1 MKTIKN
7 RIARQAFVALCGV
20 AAVTAS
26 GSAFAVCSKWSD
38 GSHDI
43 FAATIT
49 ANGMSAW
56 RPVSAWQAPSEDYT
70 GGCSASMGG
79 PTMTLTASAREV
91 GTYRASAKEI
101 YSIYDS
107 GVPGLGYIVGFRG
120 ALRGGEFQAVRNG
133 VPVSAD
139 SPRDQELA
147 YTELRVRYIKTG
159 DTTAGVYD
167 TAPLV
172 LGSLWVSDTTS
183 KDYTVPMTI
192 NSASITV
199 VHRPVCYPEP
209 VTVRMGSVAKTLFDG
224 KYSGGP
230 ERGFHVAI
238 NCEAFMGDVD
248 YYLEGTESSPANDSE
263 RGIIEVSGGAVG
275 VGLQMLRDT
284 AGYPPIPLEQ
294 TQNFGTNRGGG
305 RISRYFKARYVQTVD
320 KAEDIVPGTAN
331 AAMRIVMDYP

>member
-26 GSAFAVCSKWSD
+26 GVAIARCDGWSD
-38 GSHDI
+38 ASHDVYD
-43 FAATIT
+43 ATIT
-49 ANGMSAW
+49 ANGMAVE
-56 RPVSAWQAPSEDYT
+56 RPVSPWQASSEDYS
-70 GGCSASMGG
+70 GGCGASFGG
-79 PTMTLTASAREV
+79 PVVTLSASAREI
-91 GTYRASAKEI
+91 GIYRASAREI

-107 GVPGLGYIVGFRG
+107 GVPGIGYIVGFRAPLG
-120 ALRGGEFQAVRNG
+120 TRGFQAVRNG
-133 VPVSAD
+133 APVTDDDYRDSGNAD
-139 SPRDQELA
+139 
-147 YTELRVRYIKTG
+147 TELRVRYIKTG
-159 DTTAGVYD
+159 DTTAGTYD
-167 TAPLV
+167 TTPLH
-172 LGSLWVSDTTS
+172 LGSLRVWDGSSVG
-183 KDYTVPMTI
+183 YTVPMTI

-209 VTVRMGSVAKTLFDG
+209 VTVRMGSVSRTLFDG
-224 KYSGGP
+224 KYSAGP
-230 ERGFHVAI
+230 ARGFHVAI
-238 NCEAFMGDVD
+238 NCDAFMGDVD
-248 YYLEGTESSPANDSE
+248 YYLEGTESSPAVDTE

-294 TQNFGTNRGGG
+294 AQNFGTNRGGG
-305 RISRYFKARYVQTVD
+305 RMSRYFKARYVQTVD